1 MLDHMAEDVAA
12 VGTRWVGLWS
22 GIAVAIIMQVAPP
35 PAGLSTEGWAAAAV
49 AVAMAV
55 WWMTEAL
62 PIAVTAL
69 LPVVLFPLLG
79 VATPEL
85 AARAYADPL
94 VFLLLGGF
102 MLAKAIERWSLHERL
117 AGALTRC
124 SGDQPAAKVGALM
137 VATAFLSMWVSNT
150 AAAMVML
157 PIGVAVA
164 SAMDA
169 HLQDGSERERADTRA
184 AMLLGVAYAATIGG
198 MATLVGTPPNALL
211 AAYMA
216 NAHGVVVGFADWLVV
231 GLSAAVVLL
240 ALAWVVLT
248 KVAFRLPRVEVP
260 AGRHRSN
267 DSIPAS
273 PPLSSAQTRVL
284 WIAGATALAWT
295 FAPLIRHMLP
305 MLAISDAG
313 FAIAATIMLFV
324 TPSAPSD
331 TRPLLVWDDVIAI
344 KWDVL
349 LLVGGGL
356 ALAHGVGASGLARW
370 IGESVGGLRHIPLPV
385 LTVLAMIAVVY
396 LGELAS
402 NTAIAAIFLPVA
414 GAAAIG
420 LGEGPMAMTLPI
432 ALATSLGFMLPVATP
447 PNAIVYASGMVSSR
461 QMLRAGAILDAASIA
476 VVAILA
482 LTLGAWAF
490 R

>member
-1 MLDHMAEDVAA
+1 MMDCMAEDVAA
-12 VGTRWVGLWS
+12 RGTRRLGLWG
-22 GIAVAIIMQVAPP
+22 GIAVAAIMLAAPP
-35 PAGLSTEGWAAAAV
+35 PTGLSAEGWAAAAV
-49 AVAMAV
+49 AVVMAI

-69 LPVVLFPLLG
+69 VPLVLFPLLG
-79 VATPEL
+79 VASSEL
-85 AARAYADPL
+85 TARPYADPL
-94 VFLLLGGF
+94 IFLLLGGF
-102 MLAKAIERWSLHERL
+102 MLARAIERWSLHERL
-117 AGALTRC
+117 AGALTRW

-150 AAAMVML
+150 ASAMVML
-157 PIGVAVA
+157 PIGAAVA
-164 SAMDA
+164 TAMDD
-169 HLQDGSERERADTRA
+169 HLQGGSDRERTDTRA

-198 MATLVGTPPNALL
+198 MATLVGTPPNALF

-216 NAHGVVVGFADWLVV
+216 NVHGVSIGFADWLVV
-231 GLSAAVVLL
+231 GFPTAAVLLVLT
-240 ALAWVVLT
+240 WVVLT
-248 KVAFRLPRVEVP
+248 KIAFRLPRVELL
-260 AGRHRSN
+260 AGRRQSN
-267 DSIPAS
+267 EAILATQ
-273 PPLSSAQTRVL
+273 PLSRAQTRVL

-295 FAPLIRHMLP
+295 LAPVIRHMWP
-305 MLAISDAG
+305 MLAVSDAG
-313 FAIAATIMLFV
+313 FAIAATIALFV
-324 TPSAPSD
+324 MSSGSSGA
-331 TRPLLVWDDVIAI
+331 RPLLVWDDVITI

-370 IGESVGGLRHIPLPV
+370 IGESVGGLRHVPLPV

-420 LGEGPMAMTLPI
+420 LGENPIAMTLPI
-432 ALATSLGFMLPVATP
+432 AMATSLGFMLPVATP
-447 PNAIVYASGMVSSR
+447 PNAIVYASGMVSSA
-461 QMLRAGAILDAASIA
+461 QMLRAGAILDVASIA

-482 LTLGAWAF
+482 LSLGAWAF